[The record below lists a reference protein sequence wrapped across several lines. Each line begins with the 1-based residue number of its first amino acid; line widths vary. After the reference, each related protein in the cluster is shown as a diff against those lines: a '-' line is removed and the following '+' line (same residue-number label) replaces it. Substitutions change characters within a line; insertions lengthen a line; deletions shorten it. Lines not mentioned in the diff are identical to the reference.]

1 MSLCRNRGAPAVRF
15 VAWVT
20 EFTASMA
27 AISPAAR
34 SVESFF
40 ASGPCAAEPS
50 PGHPSPEEFP
60 MSSVLYRL
68 GRFAAR
74 RPWLVIGLWFLLA
87 AAVVIANST
96 VGRDFEDAFTVPGQ
110 DSDDALV
117 LLEAAQLDAAG
128 VSAQLVIASV
138 VP

>member
-1 MSLCRNRGAPAVRF
+1 MRF

-40 ASGPCAAEPS
+40 ASVHRAAEPS

-60 MSSVLYRL
+60 QCPLRCTDWVVSLPGVTGSLSARGSSWP
-68 GRFAAR
+68 
-74 RPWLVIGLWFLLA
+74 RPW
-87 AAVVIANST
+87 
-96 VGRDFEDAFTVPGQ
+96 
-110 DSDDALV
+110 
-117 LLEAAQLDAAG
+117 
-128 VSAQLVIASV
+128 
-138 VP
+138 